1 MQPIQITLTLF
12 NRPFKLKVMSQSEE
26 ALRSAVKS
34 MNENIEI
41 LKWFKQNNYLKNIKT
56 HTDTAIEYG
65 KIKCLDWFKSI
76 GFKIKY
82 NYSAL
87 IDAYNYNRRVD
98 IFSKNNFYLF
108 YAWLKKNNYKHKN
121 YKKMIKICKCKYIE
135 FKTKNKYLKGYNK
148 N

>member
-1 MQPIQITLTLF
+1 MEDALLS
-12 NRPFKLKVMSQSEE
+12 NNLSALEWFKNSGYELKHNVDVLN
-26 ALRSAVKS
+26 AC
-34 MNENIEI
+34 MNKNMEI